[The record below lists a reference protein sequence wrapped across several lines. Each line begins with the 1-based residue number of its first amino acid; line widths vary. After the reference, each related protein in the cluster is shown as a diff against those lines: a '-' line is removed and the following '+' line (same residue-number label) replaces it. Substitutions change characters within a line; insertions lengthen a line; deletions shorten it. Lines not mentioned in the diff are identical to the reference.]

1 MLFIIK
7 LAIIQISVSNRRRES
22 NLDRDSFYSLRVVT
36 FYSLVGFQIFQK
48 ICLQPGVSK
57 ATFP

>member
-1 MLFIIK
+1 MLFVIN

-22 NLDRDSFYSLRVVT
+22 NLDRDSFYPSRVVT
-36 FYSLVGFQIFQK
+36 FYSLLGFQIFQK
-48 ICLQPGVSK
+48 IRLQPGASK